1 MIIVGFDSMFC
12 AQSNEQVDYWILKN
26 SWGSDW
32 GENGYVRME
41 RNIGD
46 MGMCQL
52 TSIVHSVTEV

>member
-41 RNIGD
+41 RNIGE